1 MKNLNRVTLIGRT
14 GDDVKLHYFDNQ
26 NCLGRVSLATQNDYK
41 NQQTGE
47 EGKRTEWHNLTF
59 RNKAAETVEKYCKK
73 GSMLY
78 VEGRL
83 VYRSYEKE
91 VVMFENYDDEGNKI
105 FHWYS
110 AHHCTHRSKLTG
122 EVVRMDRYI
131 GAERIDKDWYDT
143 GMMSTETWGLYK
155 GV

>member
-1 MKNLNRVTLIGRT
+1 MKNRVTLIGRT

-47 EGKRTEWHNLTF
+47 EVKRTEWHNLTF

-83 VYRSYEKE
+83 VYRSYEKDGQTFYFTEIE
-91 VVMFENYDDEGNKI
+91 VTGFEFIDTKKPETTPNAVPPVNQKNGDYVDNFQRSAPDEHDDLP
-105 FHWYS
+105 F
-110 AHHCTHRSKLTG
+110 
-122 EVVRMDRYI
+122 
-131 GAERIDKDWYDT
+131 
-143 GMMSTETWGLYK
+143 
-155 GV
+155 